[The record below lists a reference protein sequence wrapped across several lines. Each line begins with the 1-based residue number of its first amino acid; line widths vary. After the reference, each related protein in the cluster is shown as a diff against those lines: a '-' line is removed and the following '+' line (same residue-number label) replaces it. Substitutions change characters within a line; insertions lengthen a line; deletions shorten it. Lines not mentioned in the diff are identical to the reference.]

1 MSERTQIVVLGA
13 SGSIGASTLDVIAE
27 LDDRFDIVGLSC
39 ETKWRELAAIA
50 VDVQPQA
57 VAIADLTAYNE
68 AVEAAAFGP
77 GVRCLAGSEGVA
89 ELATW
94 DCADFVLNGVVGA
107 AGLPATLAALE
118 AGKRVAL
125 ANKESL
131 VVGGD
136 LVMATAEP
144 DQLLPVDSEHSA
156 IWQLLSLRPGERPQR
171 IVLTASGGPFR
182 GMGTEQL
189 AAVDA
194 LDALAHP
201 TWSMGPKITVDSA
214 TLANKGLE
222 IIEAHHFFGVGYDEI
237 DVVVHPQSIVHG
249 MVEWPDGALFAE
261 LSEPDMRSPIRAALT
276 YPDHVPSGRRADI
289 TRLSGLTFEAPDEK
303 RFPALG
309 LARAAGEA
317 GGTAPAVL
325 NAANEV
331 AVDAFLANRI
341 GFLEIASL
349 CDRVL
354 SEHHV
359 ENASSVEALMA
370 ADAWARQRVSV
381 WAGIER
387 TPTATAG

>member
-1 MSERTQIVVLGA
+1 MSERTGIVVLGA

-27 LDDRFDIVGLSC
+27 LDDRFEIVGLSC

-50 VDVQPQA
+50 VQVQPQA
-57 VAIADLTAYNE
+57 VAVASLKAYNE

-77 GVRCLAGSEGVA
+77 GIRCLAGPDGVA

-94 DCADFVLNGVVGA
+94 DGADVVLNGVVGA

-136 LVMATAEP
+136 LVMGAARP
-144 DQLLPVDSEHSA
+144 GQLLPVDSEHSA
-156 IWQLLSLRPGERPQR
+156 IWQLLSLRPGERPRR

-182 GMGTEQL
+182 GMPTEEL

-194 LDALAHP
+194 RNALDHP
-201 TWSMGPKITVDSA
+201 TWSMGPKITIDSA

-222 IIEAHHFFGVGYDEI
+222 IIEAHHFFGVAYDEI

-249 MVEWPDGALFAE
+249 MVEWPDGGLFAE
-261 LSEPDMRSPIRAALT
+261 LSEPNMRSPIRAALT
-276 YPDHVPSGRRADI
+276 YPDHVPSAKQVDI
-289 TRLSGLTFEAPDEK
+289 TRLSGLTFEAPDEE

-309 LARAAGEA
+309 LARAAGET
-317 GGTAPAVL
+317 GGTAPAVF

-331 AVDAFLANRI
+331 AVGAFLANQI

-349 CDRVL
+349 CERVL
-354 SEHHV
+354 GEHQA
-359 ENASSVEALMA
+359 ENASSVEVLMA
-370 ADAWARQRVSV
+370 ADAWARQRVSD

-387 TPTATAG
+387 TPTATSG

>member
-1 MSERTQIVVLGA
+1 VSERIRVVILGA

-27 LDDRFDIVGLSC
+27 LEDRFDVVGLSC

-50 VDVQPQA
+50 VHVQPQA
-57 VAIADLTAYNE
+57 VAIANLKAYNE

-77 GVRCLAGSEGVA
+77 GVRCLAGPDGVA

-94 DCADFVLNGVVGA
+94 DGADVVLNGVVGA
-107 AGLPATLAALE
+107 AGLPATLAALK
-118 AGKRVAL
+118 AGRRVAL

-136 LVMATAEP
+136 LVMAAAGP
-144 DQLLPVDSEHSA
+144 GQLLPVDSEHSA
-156 IWQLLSLRPGERPQR
+156 IWQLLSLRPGEPPRR

-182 GMGTEQL
+182 GMPTEQL

-194 LDALAHP
+194 RDALAHP

-237 DVVVHPQSIVHG
+237 GVVVHPQSIVHG

-276 YPDHVPSGRRADI
+276 YPDHVPSARRVEI
-289 TRLSGLTFEAPDEK
+289 TRLSGLTFETPDEE

-309 LARAAGEA
+309 LARAAGET
-317 GGTAPAVL
+317 GGTAPAVF

-331 AVDAFLANRI
+331 AVGAFLANQI

-349 CDRVL
+349 CERVL
-354 SEHHV
+354 SEYQA
-359 ENASSVEALMA
+359 ENASSVETLMA
-370 ADAWARQRVSV
+370 ADAWARQRVSD

>member
-1 MSERTQIVVLGA
+1 MSERTRIVVLGA
-13 SGSIGASTLDVIAE
+13 SGSIGASALDVIAE
-27 LDDRFDIVGLSC
+27 LEGRFEIVGLSC

-50 VDVQPQA
+50 VQVQPRA
-57 VAIADLTAYNE
+57 VAIANPKAHRE
-68 AVEAAAFGP
+68 AIEASAFGP
-77 GVRCLAGSEGVA
+77 GVLCLGGPDGVA

-94 DCADFVLNGVVGA
+94 DSANVVLNGIVGVV
-107 AGLPATLAALE
+107 GLPATLAALQ

-136 LVMATAEP
+136 LVMAAAER
-144 DQLLPVDSEHSA
+144 DQLLPVDSEHCA
-156 IWQLLSLRPGERPQR
+156 IWQLLAHRPGERPRR

-182 GMGTEQL
+182 GMPAEQL

-194 LDALAHP
+194 RDALAHP

-222 IIEAHHFFGVGYDEI
+222 IIEAHHLFGVAYDEI
-237 DVVVHPQSIVHG
+237 DVIVHPQSIVHG
-249 MVEWPDGALFAE
+249 MVEWADGALFAE
-261 LSEPDMRSPIRAALT
+261 LGEPDMRSPIRAALT
-276 YPDHVPSGRRADI
+276 YPDRTSSGQKVDL
-289 TRLSGLTFEAPDEK
+289 TRLSGLTFEAPDEE

-309 LARAAGEA
+309 LARAAGEI
-317 GGTAPAVL
+317 GGTAPAVF

-331 AVDAFLANRI
+331 AVGAFLANQI

-349 CDRVL
+349 CERVL
-354 SEHHV
+354 GAHHAEH
-359 ENASSVEALMA
+359 ASSVETLMA
-370 ADAWARQRVSV
+370 ADTWARQRVSD

>member
-1 MSERTQIVVLGA
+1 MSERTRIVVLGA

-50 VDVQPQA
+50 VHVQPQA
-57 VAIADLTAYNE
+57 VAIANLTAYNE

-77 GVRCLAGSEGVA
+77 DVRCLAGPDGVA

-136 LVMATAEP
+136 LVMATAGP

-156 IWQLLSLRPGERPQR
+156 IWQLLSLRPRERPQR

-194 LDALAHP
+194 RDALAHP

-222 IIEAHHFFGVGYDEI
+222 IIEAHHFFGVSYDEI

-276 YPDHVPSGRRADI
+276 YPDHVPSGRGADI
-289 TRLSGLTFEAPDEK
+289 TRLSGLTFEAPDEE

-317 GGTAPAVL
+317 GGTAPAVF

-354 SEHHV
+354 SDHHV

>member
-1 MSERTQIVVLGA
+1 MSDRTRIVILGA
-13 SGSIGASTLDVIAE
+13 SGSIGTSALDVIAE
-27 LDDRFDIVGLSC
+27 LEDRLEVVGLSC

-50 VDVQPQA
+50 VQVQPQA
-57 VAIADLTAYNE
+57 VAIADFKAYHE
-68 AVEAAAFGP
+68 AVEASAFGP
-77 GVRCLAGSEGVA
+77 SVRCLGGPEGVA

-94 DCADFVLNGVVGA
+94 EGADVVLNGVVGA
-107 AGLPATLAALE
+107 AGLPATLAALK

-131 VVGGD
+131 VVGGE
-136 LVMATAEP
+136 LVMAAAGQ

-156 IWQLLSLRPGERPQR
+156 IWQLLALRPGERPGR

-182 GMGTEQL
+182 GMVTEQL

-194 LDALAHP
+194 RDALAHP

-222 IIEAHHFFGVGYDEI
+222 IIEAHHFFGLGYDEI
-237 DVVVHPQSIVHG
+237 DIVVHPQSIVHG

-261 LSEPDMRSPIRAALT
+261 LGEPDMRCPIRAALT
-276 YPDHVPSGRRADI
+276 YPDHVPSARRVEI
-289 TRLSGLTFEAPDEK
+289 TRLSGLTFEAPDER
-303 RFPALG
+303 RFPALA
-309 LARAAGEA
+309 LARAAGET
-317 GGTAPAVL
+317 GGTAPAVF

-331 AVDAFLANRI
+331 AVGAFLANQI
-341 GFLEIASL
+341 AFLEIASL
-349 CDRVL
+349 CERVL
-354 SEHHV
+354 GEHHA
-359 ENASSVEALMA
+359 ENADSVETLMA
-370 ADAWARQRVSV
+370 ADAWARQRVSD